1 MTYPTAVNPLLPE
14 LPPPPPA
21 LRRPEPS
28 AALGD
33 DLVATYGPSFP
44 LGTSSPAGP
53 GLPTER
59 VEADPL
65 LWVVGVH
72 GGAGASTVAALL
84 GSAGEHPDEVRE
96 LGQRLPV
103 TGPSGPAPRVL
114 LVARTHVTGL
124 HWAAHVARH
133 WAGGHTG
140 IDLIGLVVLDDA
152 PTLPPVLAAE
162 VRRVAG
168 MVPALW
174 HLPWVE
180 AWRTELDL
188 QPAALPHR
196 TRRCLTQIRDQA
208 VALAY
213 RSTSPQL
220 HHPHDDHPHD
230 DRAAV

>member
-1 MTYPTAVNPLLPE
+1 MTHPAAVNPLLPAA
-14 LPPPPPA
+14 PPPPPA
-21 LRRPEPS
+21 PERVETS
-28 AALGD
+28 AVLGD
-33 DLVATYGPSFP
+33 ELAATYGPTAP
-44 LGTSSPAGP
+44 LATPAPAGP
-53 GLPTER
+53 GLPTTR
-59 VEADPL
+59 VDTDPL

-84 GSAGEHPDEVRE
+84 GSAGEHPDEVSE
-96 LGQRLPV
+96 LPQHLPD
-103 TGPSGPAPRVL
+103 TGPGRPAPRVL

-133 WAGGHTG
+133 WASGRTG
-140 IDLIGLVVLDDA
+140 IDLVGLVVLDDA

-188 QPAALPHR
+188 HPAGLP
-196 TRRCLTQIRDQA
+196 RRVRRSITQIRDHA
-208 VALAY
+208 VTAAY
-213 RSTSPQL
+213 RGTDSTP
-220 HHPHDDHPHD
+220 HPHT